1 MKIGLFGDS
10 YVDETWHRHPG
21 YNPPEHDIVWTG
33 DLLRELESPIIS
45 SGLGGSNQ
53 FYAINKWQQHSA
65 TNTFDYAIFTFT
77 WDHRLYSHWANRQ
90 DVLSSVAELR
100 ELSEYEKLH
109 QGKAPAGEVEEINL
123 ATKLYYHY
131 LHSSIQSQFVFEL
144 MVKWCLD
151 LPRQFPNTKFIF
163 IPNTELSRTMSQKH
177 FTEGVLLDF
186 AFETLSNRETG
197 SPGPMPIQ
205 CGRRGHMNRGN
216 HIVFKDM
223 MKDIILNYSQYQN
236 QLYTVDYNKFDI
248 VK

>member
-10 YVDETWHRHPG
+10 YVDTIWHRNPG

-33 DLLRELESPIIS
+33 DLLRELESPVVT
-45 SGLGGSNQ
+45 SGIGGTNQ
-53 FYAINKWQQHSA
+53 FYAINKWQKYSA
-65 TNTFDYAIFTFT
+65 TTTFDYAIFTFT
-77 WDHRLYSHWANRQ
+77 WDHRLYSNWANRQ
-90 DVLSSVAELR
+90 NVLSSVAELR
-100 ELSEYEKLH
+100 ELNEYEQL
-109 QGKAPAGEVEEINL
+109 QQLNMPANEVDDINL
-123 ATKLYYHY
+123 ATSLYYQY
-131 LHSSIQSQFVFEL
+131 LHNDHQSQFVFEL

-151 LPRQFPNTKFIF
+151 LPKQYPDTKFIF
-163 IPNTELSRTMSQKH
+163 IPNTELSRTMSQKY
-177 FTEGVLLDF
+177 FTNGVLLDF

-205 CGRRGHMNRGN
+205 CGRYGHINRRN

-223 MKDIILNYSQYQN
+223 MKDIILNYRQYQN